1 MGESRRTPFFQNAST
16 PERAGEGQ
24 VVANTK
30 TRFAGLS
37 REPSDGLEPS
47 TPSLPSIFGG
57 GQAKP
62 VATVYGLARQF

>member
-1 MGESRRTPFFQNAST
+1 MLYPFRTRRKELADHINH
-16 PERAGEGQ
+16 ERPA
-24 VVANTK
+24 
-30 TRFAGLS
+30 FAGLS
-37 REPSDGLEPS
+37 KEPSDGLEPS